1 MKKIIRN
8 HYELSKLEN
17 GREYV
22 LKFGKEIDDKFII
35 DSYNQSVIDSLL
47 GYFHGDPNF
56 LLPGGY
62 TGDREKGLLL
72 VGEPGT
78 GKTLLMN
85 IFAKHVTID
94 EMYFKADGKPCPL
107 TFQIVRTET
116 VVNDYSSKGSEEL
129 DRYSRQRIIC
139 FDDLGEE
146 PKETV
151 YFGTRVNALQM
162 ILEERYARACITL
175 ATSNH
180 KPVELGKMYGSRV
193 ESRLQE
199 MFNIIHLPG
208 PDRRAH
214 AYDQS
219 LEFQNQ

>member
-8 HYELSKLEN
+8 HWKLN
-17 GREYV
+17 KLVYGRRYV
-22 LKFGKEIDDKFII
+22 IKFGTEIDKKFTI
-35 DSYNQSVIDSLL
+35 DSNNSGVIDSLL
-47 GYFHGDPNF
+47 GYFHGDPDF

-62 TGDREKGLLL
+62 NGDRHKGILL

-85 IFAKHVTID
+85 ILTKHVTVD
-94 EMYFKADGKPCPL
+94 EMFFKVDGKNCPM
-107 TFQIVRTET
+107 TFPIVRTEK
-116 VVNDYSSKGSEEL
+116 VVNDYAKFGPEEL
-129 DRYSRQRIIC
+129 DRYSNRKIIC

-146 PKETV
+146 PKESTHYGARINV
-151 YFGTRVNALQM
+151 MQQ
-162 ILEERYARACITL
+162 ILEERYSRACITL

-180 KPVELGKMYGSRV
+180 KPVELGKMYGQRV
-193 ESRLQE
+193 ESRIQE
-199 MFNIIHLPG
+199 MFNVISLPG

-219 LEFQNQ
+219 LEFTQS